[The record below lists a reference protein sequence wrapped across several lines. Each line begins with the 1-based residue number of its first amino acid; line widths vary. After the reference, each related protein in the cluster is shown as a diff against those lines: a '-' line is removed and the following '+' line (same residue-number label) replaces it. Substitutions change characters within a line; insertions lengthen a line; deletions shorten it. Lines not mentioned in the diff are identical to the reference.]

1 MTKARPTGSAS
12 GVRASACPELRRAP
26 TPRAYLGRASAPEET
41 PRFAQRQGKISQLAV
56 QLFVRGSELQL
67 RHKTHATNQHQPL
80 RNPAIGSSAILEVRK
95 SSLKRIAFLT
105 LFLAFALGPLWT
117 TQAAAQ
123 SARAKEIGMHLKC
136 MCKGCDMTAGGCA
149 HPGGAFSGPCE
160 TAKAELREI
169 DEHLAKGESEQQII
183 DAFVREYG
191 TIVYVEPP
199 KHGFGLV
206 AWLMPVIYVVV
217 GLTLV
222 VLVVRK
228 WTSRKPAVAVGAPS
242 APGVSNEAL
251 ARARAQAARDTED

>member
-1 MTKARPTGSAS
+1 MTKAHLTGSAS
-12 GVRASACPELRRAP
+12 GVGALAP
-26 TPRAYLGRASAPEET
+26 TSSAYLGGALAPEET
-41 PRFAQRQGKISQLAV
+41 LHVAQRQAKASHLPEKL
-56 QLFVRGSELQL
+56 LFRGSELQL
-67 RHKTHATNQHQPL
+67 RHKAHSANGLQPL
-80 RNPAIGSSAILEVRK
+80 RNPAFGLSSILQVRK
-95 SSLKRIAFLT
+95 SSFKRIAFLS
-105 LFLAFALGPLWT
+105 LFLAFAIGPLGT
-117 TQAAAQ
+117 AQVAAQ

-169 DEHLAKGESEQQII
+169 DEHLANGESEQQII

-206 AWLMPVIYVVV
+206 AWLMPVVYVVV

-222 VLVVRK
+222 ILVVRK

-242 APGVSNEAL
+242 VPGVSTEAL

>member
-1 MTKARPTGSAS
+1 MTR
-12 GVRASACPELRRAP
+12 VR
-26 TPRAYLGRASAPEET
+26 
-41 PRFAQRQGKISQLAV
+41 
-56 QLFVRGSELQL
+56 
-67 RHKTHATNQHQPL
+67 H
-80 RNPAIGSSAILEVRK
+80 
-95 SSLKRIAFLT
+95 IAFLSV
-105 LFLAFALGPLWT
+105 LVAFAIGPLWT
-117 TQAAAQ
+117 AQVAAQ

-149 HPGGAFSGPCE
+149 HPGGAFSGPCD

-169 DEHLAKGESEQQII
+169 DEHLAKGESQQQII

-206 AWLMPVIYVVV
+206 AWLMPVFYVVV

-228 WTSRKPAVAVGAPS
+228 WARRKPAAATS
-242 APGVSNEAL
+242 AASVPGVSNEAL